1 MDISGKTK
9 ICSVI
14 GDPIKHSLS
23 PTIQNA
29 AFNHLNLNFIFLA
42 FKVRTAELE
51 LAIQGMRSLNIHGLN
66 VTMPHKN
73 KVINYLDEIDSTVEF
88 LNSANTIVN
97 KKGQLHGY
105 STDGIGAVKALQENG
120 IDLSSSKVVLLGAG
134 GAGRAIAFSIADNV
148 KELIVLNRDV
158 KKVKNLGLDLK
169 LKFNTNIQYGTLS
182 QDSIQKNLRSSNL
195 LINATNVGMIPN
207 SKLSIVDPKLLN
219 SDLTVMD
226 IVYNPLETKLL
237 SDAKIVGAKTINGV
251 EMLIYQGAASFEL
264 WTGRKAPIEIM
275 KLAIL
280 KKISNKGAFN

>member
-9 ICSVI
+9 ICGVI
-14 GDPIKHSLS
+14 GNPIQHTLS

-29 AFNHLNLNFIFLA
+29 AFNHLNLDFIFLA
-42 FKVRTAELE
+42 FKVRPAELE
-51 LAIQGMRSLNIHGLN
+51 MAIQGMRSLGIHGLN

-73 KVINYLDEIDSTVEF
+73 KVINYLDEIDSTVES

-97 KKGQLHGY
+97 KKGRLLGF

-120 IDLSSSKVVLLGAG
+120 VDLSSSKVVLLGAG
-134 GAGRAIAFSIADNV
+134 GAGRAIAFSIADKV
-148 KELIVLNRDV
+148 KDLIVLNRDI
-158 KKVKNLGLDLK
+158 KKVKNLELDLK
-169 LKFNTNIQYGTLS
+169 LKFDKNIHYETLS
-182 QDSIQKNLRSSNL
+182 QDSIQKNLRSSDL
-195 LINATNVGMIPN
+195 LINATNVGMGPN
-207 SKLSIVDPKLLN
+207 SKLSIVDPKLLK

-237 SDAKIVGAKTINGV
+237 SDAKIVGAKTINGL

-275 KLAIL
+275 KLATL
-280 KKISNKGAFN
+280 KQLSNKGAIN

>member
-9 ICSVI
+9 ICGVI
-14 GDPIKHSLS
+14 GNPIQHTLS

-29 AFNHLNLNFIFLA
+29 AFNHLNLDFIFLA
-42 FKVRTAELE
+42 FKVRPAELE
-51 LAIQGMRSLNIHGLN
+51 MAIQGMRSLGIHGLN

-73 KVINYLDEIDSTVEF
+73 KVINYLDEIDSTVES

-97 KKGQLHGY
+97 KKGRLLGF

-120 IDLSSSKVVLLGAG
+120 VDLSSSKVVLLGAG
-134 GAGRAIAFSIADNV
+134 GAGRAIAFSIADKV
-148 KELIVLNRDV
+148 KDLIVLNRDI
-158 KKVKNLGLDLK
+158 KKVKNLELDLK
-169 LKFNTNIQYGTLS
+169 LKFDKNIHYETLS
-182 QDSIQKNLRSSNL
+182 QDSIQKNLRSSDL
-195 LINATNVGMIPN
+195 LINATNVGMGPN
-207 SKLSIVDPKLLN
+207 SKLSIVDPKLLK

-237 SDAKIVGAKTINGV
+237 SDAKIVGAKTINGL

-275 KLAIL
+275 KLATL
-280 KKISNKGAFN
+280 KQISNKGAFN

>member
-97 KKGQLHGY
+97 KKGHLHGY

>member
-9 ICSVI
+9 ICGVI
-14 GDPIKHSLS
+14 GNPIQHTLS

-29 AFNHLNLNFIFLA
+29 AFNHLNLDFIFLA
-42 FKVRTAELE
+42 FKVRPAELE
-51 LAIQGMRSLNIHGLN
+51 MAIQGMRSLDIHGLN

-73 KVINYLDEIDSTVEF
+73 KVINYLDEIDSTVES

-97 KKGQLHGY
+97 KKGRLLGF

-120 IDLSSSKVVLLGAG
+120 VDLSSSKVVLLGAG
-134 GAGRAIAFSIADNV
+134 GAGRAIAFSIADKV
-148 KELIVLNRDV
+148 KDLIVLNRDI
-158 KKVKNLGLDLK
+158 KKVKNLELDLK
-169 LKFNTNIQYGTLS
+169 LKFDKNIHYETLS
-182 QDSIQKNLRSSNL
+182 QDSIQKNLRSSDL
-195 LINATNVGMIPN
+195 LINATNVGMGPN
-207 SKLSIVDPKLLN
+207 SKLSIVDPKLLK

-237 SDAKIVGAKTINGV
+237 SDAKIVGAKTINGL

-275 KLAIL
+275 KLATL
-280 KKISNKGAFN
+280 KQISNKGAFN

>member
-134 GAGRAIAFSIADNV
+134 GAGRAIAFSIADKV